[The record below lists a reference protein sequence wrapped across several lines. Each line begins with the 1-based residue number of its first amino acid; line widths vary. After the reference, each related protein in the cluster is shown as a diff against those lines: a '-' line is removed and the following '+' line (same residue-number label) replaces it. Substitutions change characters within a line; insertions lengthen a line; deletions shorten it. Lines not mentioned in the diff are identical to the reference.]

1 MSNLHAHNYYINLL
15 NKLVEIAP
23 VVESYKHFAD
33 FVESAYNEDGEPESN
48 SAIYLPMLS
57 CFLFQI
63 QDVVSKNEFAEIMKV
78 YDFNK
83 LMESNLFEVV
93 GCLVISNGILIDL
106 RNEE

>member
-23 VVESYKHFAD
+23 SIESYNHFAN
-33 FVESAYNEDGEPESN
+33 FVESAYNEDGEPEPN
-48 SAIYLPMLS
+48 PAIYLPMLS
-57 CFLFQI
+57 CFLVQI
-63 QDVVSKNEFAEIMKV
+63 EDVVSENEFAEIMKV

-93 GCLVISNGILIDL
+93 DCLVISNGILVDL